1 MTTQFKIN
9 DTLIDVELEKTIL
22 EVKQLIIKT
31 FNLTC
36 PYIDLIIIIDR
47 PIRCLGKF
55 NLEPG
60 KLPRTFD
67 NYQLNRWELNGK
79 TIQVDIQKIQ
89 DYNVKKIV
97 KKSSSSTGVYRP
109 NVNTIESGETFL
121 QPTYDIESDKD
132 FPKLG

>member
-1 MTTQFKIN
+1 MTTKFTIN
-9 DTLIDVELEKTIL
+9 DTFVDIEIEKTIL

-31 FNLTC
+31 LELTC
-36 PYIDLIIIIDR
+36 PYIDLIITIDR

-60 KLPRTFD
+60 KLPRTCD
-67 NYQLNRWELNGK
+67 NYQLNRWELTGK
-79 TIQVDIQKIQ
+79 TIQVDIQEIQ
-89 DYNVKKIV
+89 DYNNKKIV
-97 KKSSSSTGVYRP
+97 KKSSSTGLYRP
-109 NVNTIESGETFL
+109 KIKTIESGETYI

>member
-9 DTLIDVELEKTIL
+9 DTLIDIELQKTIL

-31 FNLTC
+31 FDLTC

-67 NYQLNRWELNGK
+67 NYQLNRWELTGK
-79 TIQVDIQKIQ
+79 TIQVDILEIQ

-97 KKSSSSTGVYRP
+97 KKSSSTGVYRP
-109 NVNTIESGETFL
+109 NIKTIESGETFL